1 MSRLLTNDMNNRQ
14 INVGLGN
21 RTYPIFVGRDSF
33 RNKDLLDAC
42 GLRSRR
48 YVVVTNDVVGPL
60 YFERVAQFFSSG
72 GAAVEQVIIPDG
84 ERFKTQE
91 TLTSIYDQLIERR
104 VDRSTTIVALGGGVV
119 GDVAGFA
126 AATYQRGVPLVQ
138 VPTTLLSQV
147 DSSVGGKTAINHP
160 AGKNMIGSF
169 YQPQAVI
176 IDLEMLQ
183 SLPER
188 EFQAGLAEVV
198 KYGAIMDAAFFV
210 WLEQNVT
217 LLMKR
222 DFDALGYAVERCCTS
237 KARIVEDD
245 ETESGSRALLNFGH
259 TFGHAIEA
267 GLGYGKWLHGE
278 AVAVGMLLA
287 SRLSVLM
294 GSLTQSDWDRIER
307 LLSSIGLPV
316 DAPDLGR
323 ERYLELMGYDKKVL
337 DGKLRLIL
345 LKSLGTAYVTGD
357 FPRDLLVEVLDGTE
371 R

>member
-1 MSRLLTNDMNNRQ
+1 MSGLLTKDMKNRQ
-14 INVGLGN
+14 INVGLGS
-21 RTYPIFVGRDSF
+21 RTYPIFIGRDSF

-60 YFERVAQFFSSG
+60 YFERVAQFFSIK

-138 VPTTLLSQV
+138 IPTTLLSQV

-307 LLSSIGLPV
+307 LLSSIGLPI

-345 LKSLGTAYVTGD
+345 LKSLGAAYVTGD

>member
-1 MSRLLTNDMNNRQ
+1 MSGLLTKDMKNRQ
-14 INVGLGN
+14 INVGLGS
-21 RTYPIFVGRDSF
+21 RTYPIFIGRDSF

-60 YFERVAQFFSSG
+60 YFERVAQFFSIR

-138 VPTTLLSQV
+138 IPTTLLSQV

-188 EFQAGLAEVV
+188 EFQAGLAEGV

-222 DFDALGYAVERCCTS
+222 DFDALGYAVERCCMS

-307 LLSSIGLPV
+307 LLSSIGLPI

-337 DGKLRLIL
+337 DGKLRLVL
-345 LKSLGTAYVTGD
+345 LKSLGAAYVTGD

>member
-1 MSRLLTNDMNNRQ
+1 MSGLLTKDMKNRQ
-14 INVGLGN
+14 INVGLGS
-21 RTYPIFVGRDSF
+21 RTYPILIGRDSF

-60 YFERVAQFFSSG
+60 YFERVAQFFSIR

-138 VPTTLLSQV
+138 IPTTLLSQV

-222 DFDALGYAVERCCTS
+222 DFDALGYAVERCCMS

-307 LLSSIGLPV
+307 LLSSIGLPI

-337 DGKLRLIL
+337 DGKLRLVL
-345 LKSLGTAYVTGD
+345 LKSLGAAYVTGD

>member
-1 MSRLLTNDMNNRQ
+1 MSGLLTKDMKNRQ
-14 INVGLGN
+14 INVGLGS
-21 RTYPIFVGRDSF
+21 RTYPIFIGRDSF

-42 GLRSRR
+42 GERSRR

-60 YFERVAQFFSSG
+60 YFERVAQFFSIR

-138 VPTTLLSQV
+138 IPTTLLSQV

-307 LLSSIGLPV
+307 LLSSIGLPI

-337 DGKLRLIL
+337 DGKLRLVL
-345 LKSLGTAYVTGD
+345 LKSLGAAYVTGD

>member
-1 MSRLLTNDMNNRQ
+1 MKNRQ
-14 INVGLGN
+14 INVGLGS
-21 RTYPIFVGRDSF
+21 RAYPIFVGRDSF
-33 RNKDLLDAC
+33 RNKDLMNAC
-42 GLRSRR
+42 GFRSRR
-48 YVVVTNDVVGPL
+48 YVVITNDVVGPL

-72 GAAVEQVIIPDG
+72 GAAVERIIIPDG

-91 TLTSIYDQLIERR
+91 TLTSIYDQLIEKR

-126 AATYQRGVPLVQ
+126 AATYHRGVPLVQ
-138 VPTTLLSQV
+138 IPTTLLAQV

-160 AGKNMIGSF
+160 AGKNLIGSF
-169 YQPQAVI
+169 YQPQAVL
-176 IDLEMLQ
+176 IDLEMLN

-198 KYGAIMDAAFFV
+198 KYGAIMDEAFFV
-210 WLEQNVT
+210 WLEENVT

-222 DFDALGYAVERCCTS
+222 DFDTLGYAVERCCAS
-237 KARIVEDD
+237 KAKIVEDD

-267 GLGYGKWLHGE
+267 GLGYGTWLHGE

-294 GSLTQSDWDRIER
+294 GSLAQSDLDRIR
-307 LLSSIGLPV
+307 QLLSGIGLPI
-316 DAPDLGR
+316 DAPDLSR
-323 ERYLELMGYDKKVL
+323 DRYLELMGYDKKVF

-345 LKSLGTAYVTGD
+345 LKSLGEAYVTGD
-357 FPRDLLVEVLDGTE
+357 FPKELLVEVLDGVG

>member
-1 MSRLLTNDMNNRQ
+1 MSGLLTKDMKNRQ
-14 INVGLGN
+14 INVGLGS
-21 RTYPIFVGRDSF
+21 RTYPIFIGRDSF

-60 YFERVAQFFSSG
+60 YFERVAQFFSIR

-138 VPTTLLSQV
+138 IPTTLLSQV

-222 DFDALGYAVERCCTS
+222 DFDALGYAVERCCMS

-307 LLSSIGLPV
+307 LLSSIGLPI

-337 DGKLRLIL
+337 DGKLRLVL
-345 LKSLGTAYVTGD
+345 LKSLGAAYVTGD
-357 FPRDLLVEVLDGTE
+357 FTRDLLVEVLDGTE

>member
-1 MSRLLTNDMNNRQ
+1 MKNRQ
-14 INVGLGN
+14 INVGLGS
-21 RTYPIFVGRDSF
+21 RTYPIFIGRDSF

-60 YFERVAQFFSSG
+60 YFERVAQFFSIR

-138 VPTTLLSQV
+138 IPTTLLSQV

-222 DFDALGYAVERCCTS
+222 DFDALGYAVERCCMS

-307 LLSSIGLPV
+307 LLSSIGLPI

-337 DGKLRLIL
+337 DGKLRLVL
-345 LKSLGTAYVTGD
+345 LKSLGAAYVTGD

>member
-1 MSRLLTNDMNNRQ
+1 MSGLLTKDMKNRH
-14 INVGLGN
+14 INVGLGS
-21 RTYPIFVGRDSF
+21 RTYPIFIGRDSF

-60 YFERVAQFFSSG
+60 YFERVAQFFSIR

-138 VPTTLLSQV
+138 IPTTLLSQV
-147 DSSVGGKTAINHP
+147 DSSVGCKTAINHP

-307 LLSSIGLPV
+307 LLSSIGLPI

-337 DGKLRLIL
+337 DGKLRLVL
-345 LKSLGTAYVTGD
+345 LKSLGAAYVTGD

>member
-1 MSRLLTNDMNNRQ
+1 MSGLLTKDMKNRQ
-14 INVGLGN
+14 INVGLGS
-21 RTYPIFVGRDSF
+21 RTYPIFIGRDSF

-60 YFERVAQFFSSG
+60 YFERVAQFFSIR

-138 VPTTLLSQV
+138 IPTTLLSQV

-222 DFDALGYAVERCCTS
+222 DFDALGYAVERCCMS

-307 LLSSIGLPV
+307 LLSSIGLPI

-337 DGKLRLIL
+337 DGKLRLVL
-345 LKSLGTAYVTGD
+345 LKSLGAAYVTGD